1 MYRSKTDGVIPSIL
15 NAVDLPV
22 QNDSWP
28 ELVRRYFALAATAA
42 MVKSTEASGGLDT
55 ALGALV
61 GATPLSLLGPFA
73 VLQSLTAGAHTGEPS
88 DAGAARLPL
97 VRLLFLHSASYI
109 SLGTQ
114 LAGPEKCGM
123 VCRSLDT

>member
-1 MYRSKTDGVIPSIL
+1 MEKYGWGFSVKTGLLVL
-15 NAVDLPV
+15 
-22 QNDSWP
+22 QGDSWP

-73 VLQSLTAGAHTGEPS
+73 VLQSLTAGAHTGEPT

-97 VRLLFLHSASYI
+97 VRPCHSTAATTMIVHACCFS
-109 SLGTQ
+109 S
-114 LAGPEKCGM
+114 
-123 VCRSLDT
+123 

>member
-1 MYRSKTDGVIPSIL
+1 
-15 NAVDLPV
+15 
-22 QNDSWP
+22 
-28 ELVRRYFALAATAA
+28 

-73 VLQSLTAGAHTGEPS
+73 VLQSLTAGAHTGEPT

-97 VRLLFLHSASYI
+97 VRPINLSSNDIIEPFFWFCSDVLCITSNI
-109 SLGTQ
+109 
-114 LAGPEKCGM
+114 
-123 VCRSLDT
+123 V

>member
-1 MYRSKTDGVIPSIL
+1 MYNGHHCNQSMTDIIKLRQYNCQVIMTMSVL
-15 NAVDLPV
+15 L
-22 QNDSWP
+22 QGDSWP

-42 MVKSTEASGGLDT
+42 LVKSTEASGGLDT

-88 DAGAARLPL
+88 EAGAARLPL
-97 VRLLFLHSASYI
+97 V
-109 SLGTQ
+109 
-114 LAGPEKCGM
+114 M
-123 VCRSLDT
+123 